1 MRILFF
7 LAIIALFFSCN
18 NNLDSVGQD
27 IMGND
32 NYVDRKEYYINEIAT
47 VKLDSFIASSGYTEE
62 YKDAALKELIMGKY
76 HDDFSGT
83 TLAIPCF
90 PIVPTSQ
97 PALVENLTLDSVTLN
112 FTFGGKIWGDTIHPN
127 LQKYYLYRLD
137 ELPELNKDD
146 EYLLYN
152 TYPLPPHT
160 EILSVMEFYPLK
172 DNIRKSYFKLDTE
185 KGLEW
190 GDKLFEAM
198 MYNGKIYNDLPWSF
212 LNEFKG
218 LAIVP
223 DDNNDCLLNIRATAD
238 SLYLRFHYHKSTE
251 EVTYDFPL
259 GEREFMYNS
268 IETQNASLFQGLT
281 SQKESV
287 TLQEAGISLVQGLA
301 GYMTKITLPRL
312 PIPEQYTTIIKAEL
326 ELTPEI
332 FLNPSIAMP
341 PTIYTFSSN
350 DKNEVLS
357 VLYNNTSSGTR
368 VTGTFVPDLISN
380 SKSKYIFDL
389 TDYYQRLL
397 SSSQDNLTDRQILLR
412 IPDWTTSFNR
422 AVITEIPKLR
432 VYYAYYNR

>member
-7 LAIIALFFSCN
+7 LAITALFFSCN

-27 IMGND
+27 LIGND
-32 NYVDRKEYYINEIAT
+32 NYVDLKEFYINDIAT
-47 VKLDSFIASSGYTEE
+47 VKLDSFVTSSGYSDESI
-62 YKDAALKELIMGKY
+62 ALKELVMGKY
-76 HDDFSGT
+76 YDDFSGT
-83 TLAIPCF
+83 TQAIPCF
-90 PIVPTSQ
+90 QIVPKYQ
-97 PALVENLTLDSVTLN
+97 PSLGENLTLDSVTLN
-112 FTFGGKIWGDTIHPN
+112 FTFGGNIWGDTIHPK

-137 ELPELNKDD
+137 KLPDLNKND
-146 EYLLYN
+146 EFLLFN

-160 EILSVMEFYPLK
+160 EILSELQFYPLK
-172 DNIRKSYFKLDTE
+172 DNIRKSYFKLNTE

-190 GDKLFEAM
+190 GDMLFEAM
-198 MYNGKIYNDLPWSF
+198 MYNGKIFNDLPWSF

-218 LAIVP
+218 LAIIP
-223 DDNNDCLLNIRATAD
+223 DDNNDCLLNIRAAAD

-251 EVTYDFPL
+251 EATFDIPF
-259 GEREFMYNS
+259 GQREFMYNS
-268 IETQNASLFQGLT
+268 VETQNAPLFQGLT

-287 TLQEAGISLVQGLA
+287 TFQEAGISLVQGLA

-312 PIPEQYTTIIKAEL
+312 SIPEQYSTIIRAEL

-332 FLNPSIAMP
+332 FLNPNIAMP

-357 VLYNNTSSGTR
+357 ILYNNASSQTRVVGSLVHDETSS
-368 VTGTFVPDLISN
+368 

-397 SSSQDNLTDRQILLR
+397 SSSQDNLNDRQILLR

-432 VYYAYYNR
+432 VYYAYYNK